1 MRAYVCA
8 PLRITFRGLKT
19 LTTKKFLGLFLSFA
33 IVMPAPAATTTG
45 LVKGQVSVGG
55 QGVAGLAVT
64 LVNVETGK
72 SFPVLTVQ
80 DGSFQATVPA
90 GSYVFSSPGRAGL
103 SILRAPLSVDVAS
116 GKTASAMIEM
126 AVLAVQ
132 AAAGSQ
138 GVGKIT
144 HETVGCIAHDKF
156 TLIEATFE
164 PLSSVVTGKLYFQSN
179 KSPEWFYTM
188 FELIQPRVA
197 GGPTHRAFI
206 PKVSKSG
213 GITSINYLAEVTSA
227 DFATTKTEEKSA
239 RVVDGAGACE
249 KMAPVGTPSGP
260 VSVFSSTTG
269 QAVGSIAGFG
279 GFTGGL
285 GATAAVIGGAIAG
298 GGAFVANQ
306 LRDDATPTPTPTTTV
321 PTPTPT
327 PAPTATPTPQLCT
340 LSLTTTP
347 DAPGGNW
354 GPSGSGPG
362 SDPVLFSSQRRYCQV
377 YVDVNGVPASGSP
390 FSGVNSIQ
398 VACNARVTLTAS
410 AAPVTSKIGPL
421 PASWSGACG
430 TGSALG
436 SACVFPQLGSNQTAG
451 LQCTTR

>member
-1 MRAYVCA
+1 M
-8 PLRITFRGLKT
+8 
-19 LTTKKFLGLFLSFA
+19 TTKKFLGLFLSFA

-55 QGVAGLAVT
+55 QGVAGLPVT

-72 SFPVLTVQ
+72 SFPVRTVE
-80 DGSFQATVPA
+80 DGSFEATVPA

-103 SILRAPLSVDVAS
+103 AILRAPLSVDVAS

-144 HETVGCIAHDKF
+144 HETVGCIAHDQF

-213 GITSINYLAEVTSA
+213 GITAINYLAEVTSA

-239 RVVDGAGACE
+239 RVVDGAGGCD

-279 GFTGGL
+279 GLTGGGF
-285 GATAAVIGGAIAG
+285 GAAAIAGIVGGVAG
-298 GGAFVANQ
+298 GGALLANQ
-306 LRDDATPTPTPTTTV
+306 LRDDATPTPTPTTSV
-321 PTPTPT
+321 PTPTAT
-327 PAPTATPTPQLCT
+327 PVPTATPTPQLCT
-340 LSLTTTP
+340 IALTTSP

-377 YVDVNGVPASGSP
+377 YVDVNGVPAAGSP

-398 VACNARVTLTAS
+398 VACTANVALTAS

-421 PASWSGACG
+421 PASWSQDCG
-430 TGSALG
+430 SGSALG
-436 SACVFPQLGSNQTAG
+436 RACTFAPLSTSKTVG
-451 LQCTTR
+451 LVCSTR